1 MADLLDVDIT
11 GTGTL
16 GSIESA
22 SVNGSSI
29 TVHSPTDSTPSI
41 ATVSVTGKT
50 TETSHFLSNNDVTVV
65 DMNGLGQIGA
75 VVDTVSVD
83 NASTTISGPS
93 GLSRFL
99 TGNINIPAVASG
111 TPATAMDL
119 AMQLTGEQRASN
131 TYSGGDS
138 ENTAIYTMLGHGAGF
153 GPGGTLLSFPDT
165 TNWSPFTR
173 AGVTFRY
180 PQSTSYSPPSFGAGF
195 TSALT
200 GKIYADNPLSNI
212 TMKMPIDDPTEA
224 GILNFIFPKDAT
236 DSPEFGLPTGR
247 ATLGYREGDLS
258 AAYLG
263 FDFELS
269 NNRFKLF
276 YESVANPGETTSTYI
291 STSSLTGDEWIVSIR
306 FYSNATGAM
315 DIDFY
320 VSDTDGSHSTSGSIS
335 MQTAPDVAIL
345 LWANLPTMRMVRT
358 DSIPEAWAGWNTP
371 YEIATAANILV
382 SNSLTS
388 TPISG
393 MNGTVW
399 DYLNQV
405 CSANTVEVAMVS
417 GVVTL
422 RGRGALELDVSEF
435 IQAPKISPVSNKAE
449 KVSLEWSEAINNPPV
464 DAGQG
469 GLNLFTNPSFE
480 ASSGTTV
487 IQTNLHTTPNPGQN
501 ATGYEV
507 FTSGGGQ
514 TFGVSSSSTGGLNGL
529 GYWRLTGSGANTGA
543 AGITLG
549 SALNVTLGQ
558 VITVGGWVRVS
569 ASSVVVEMAMGT
581 YTSAGGGGTRV
592 TASGNDFNSV
602 ANEWVFVHFTYTVTS
617 GIASIRPYVRLRAAG
632 AVQSGR
638 TFDFDQMSLSIGSN
652 PADFT
657 GDTATTDQYTYDWT
671 GTAYA
676 TTSTQSGFTV
686 SGVTTNNC
694 NAVQSTDWNASG
706 LFSMRLIPTNTNN
719 TSYVVLGASNLI
731 SSVLTPGKTY
741 TILATARLS
750 AAQTGSL
757 NTNARSILYV
767 SSVGGNTGSTQ
778 AANTSGVTSISL
790 TFTVNAAETSASLRL
805 YNGATFGNG
814 DVWWDNV
821 LLIEGTYTGAY
832 FDGSTPATDSA
843 RYYWTGTTDA
853 STSVW
858 IKRIPDVY
866 GVYEVPGTYQVDS
879 GATQEVL
886 LDTPNYYSGLIQPE
900 PKEVSSMIPP
910 STASGYSVSGSDNLP
925 LDPVEWLDY
934 GGSLKVETTD
944 IYGQIKMTLTGPTEE
959 IPGVPGPYSFS
970 ASDGETSYPLI
981 RIPYIGTR
989 FAEPIT
995 TTTATGAAPSPTT
1008 QIEPVTFTN
1017 VCATSWGKVWSLL
1030 SRGAKNFAG
1039 PRTTVT
1045 FTIPTIHALG
1055 FGLVEGSLFRV
1066 RNSTYRVMNVTFNIG
1081 STSITALPYN
1091 TFGTFENSWTGK
1103 TYAEF
1108 ASLWDDDDYTYEDF
1122 SVSPLTTNW

>member
-358 DSIPEAWAGWNTP
+358 DSIPEAWTGWNTP

-449 KVSLEWSEAINNPPV
+449 KVSLEWSEAIKNDPV

-469 GLNLFTNPSFE
+469 GLNKFTNPSFE
-480 ASSGTTV
+480 TSSGTTV
-487 IQTNLHTTPNPGQN
+487 TRTNLHVSPLPGQDS
-501 ATGYEV
+501 TGYQV
-507 FTSGGGQ
+507 LSSGSGNTFTPSTSGTG
-514 TFGVSSSSTGGLNGL
+514 GVSGL
-529 GYWRLTGSGANTGA
+529 GYWR
-543 AGITLG
+543 
-549 SALNVTLGQ
+549 
-558 VITVGGWVRVS
+558 
-569 ASSVVVEMAMGT
+569 
-581 YTSAGGGGTRV
+581 V
-592 TASGNDFNSV
+592 TASGTNGNAASARLGGYQVSGPGTVVTIGMWVRSSGVSDIRSVIREFTNNNGTGTETTTAGSVITTV
-602 ANEWVFVHFTYTVTS
+602 ANEWMFFSQTLTLAGSTNS
-617 GIASIRPYVRLRAAG
+617 WRPEFRWPPGTTA
-632 AVQSGR
+632 SGR
-638 TFDFDQMSLSIGSN
+638 TFDFDQLSATVGSK

-657 GDTATTDQYTYDWT
+657 GITPTSDQFTYSWT
-671 GTAYA
+671 GTQYVS
-676 TTSTQSGFTV
+676 TSTRSGFTV
-686 SGVTTNNC
+686 SSVITNNC
-694 NAVQSTDWNASG
+694 SAVQSTNWVSSG
-706 LFSMRLIPTNTNN
+706 LFSMRLIPTSTND
-719 TSYVVLGASNLI
+719 SYVALSSTNLI

-741 TILATARLS
+741 TILATLRLS
-750 AAQTGSL
+750 EAQTGSL
-757 NTNARSILYV
+757 NTRARSILY
-767 SSVGGNTGSTQ
+767 SSTVGGNTGSTQ
-778 AANTSGVTSISL
+778 ASNLPGVYSVSL
-790 TFTVNAAETSASLRL
+790 TFTVNAAETSATLRL
-805 YNGATFGNG
+805 YNGAALDSG
-814 DVWWDNV
+814 DVWWDDV
-821 LLIEGTYTGAY
+821 LLIEGTYTGDY
-832 FDGSTPATDSA
+832 FDGSTPATESA

-853 STSVW
+853 STSMW

-866 GVYEVPGTYQVDS
+866 GVYEVPGTYQVDP